1 MATNDKVT
9 HRLGFNGEFKEREL
23 VLEDGDP
30 PAWDPSTK
38 FSIVGTRVPRLDG
51 RPKTTGEA
59 KYASDVRLPG
69 MLYGKILRC
78 PLPAATVKSIDLTEA
93 RRRPGVRAALAIAK
107 PGEKMRFA
115 GQEVAALA
123 ADTPE
128 QAIDALS
135 AIKVEYA
142 ALPFVVH
149 ADDAR
154 KDGAPLVFEK
164 GPETKTSGGDVETS
178 SKKALPRKG
187 NVVGPRVF
195 TKGDA
200 DKAFRE
206 PDVVVVEG
214 TYRTQVQNHTA
225 LETHGLVASWEGD
238 QLTVWASTQS
248 IFSVR
253 DELAEALEIPAAR
266 IRVLT
271 DYMGGGFGA
280 KFGPGV
286 EGTAAA
292 RLAKEAGA
300 PVKLFLDRKEE
311 QLATGNR
318 PSSEQR
324 IRLAAK
330 KDGTLT
336 ALHLVVH
343 GNGGTNG
350 GTGASGPAKNIY
362 ACPNVKVEEYDVFT
376 NAGPSAA
383 FRAPGHPQGA
393 FALEAAMD
401 EMAKKLGMDPL
412 AFRMKN
418 DPSEVRREEFR
429 IGAEKIGWKDR
440 SATRKGS
447 AKEPGVVRGVGMG
460 ASVWY
465 NTGGTGPRATVTI
478 LRDGSAQVEHGVQDL
493 GTGARTMVAIVAAE
507 ELGVPLERVTVTI
520 GDTRLP
526 FGPGSGGSTTTPSSA
541 PTIRRAAWQA
551 KKKMAAAVAKEWKVD
566 PVTVTFSAGRVTAPG
581 EPKHDASWAEACKL
595 IPEEGVSATAE
606 RAENHEDAWQRF
618 IAGAQFAEVEVD
630 TETGKV
636 RVNRIVAVH
645 DCGLAVNALTTESQI
660 QGGVIQ
666 GVSYALFENRM
677 LDRPTGKPLNPNVEQ
692 YKIAG
697 ALDVPEIEVVLV
709 PVWDGVNN
717 THSTGIG
724 EPATVPTA
732 AAVANAVSHA
742 VGAQIRQ
749 IPITPEVVLA
759 AVEEARKKGGAA

>member
-1 MATNDKVT
+1 VENDKQ
-9 HRLGFNGEFKEREL
+9 RLKLGFNGEFKEKEV

-30 PAWDPSTK
+30 APWDPSTK

-69 MLYGKILRC
+69 MLYGKIVRC
-78 PLPAATVKSIDLTEA
+78 PHPAATVKSIDLSEA

-115 GQEVAALA
+115 GQEVAAIA
-123 ADTPE
+123 AESPE

-135 AIKVEYA
+135 AVKVDYA
-142 ALPFVVH
+142 PMPFVVH
-149 ADDAR
+149 HDDAR

-178 SKKALPRKG
+178 SKKSLPRKG
-187 NVVGPRVF
+187 NVVGPRTF
-195 TKGDA
+195 TKGDVE
-200 DKAFRE
+200 KAFRDPE
-206 PDVVVVEG
+206 AVVVEG
-214 TYRTQVQNHTA
+214 RYRTQVQNHTA
-225 LETHGLVASWEGD
+225 LETHGLTASWEGES
-238 QLTVWASTQS
+238 LTVWASTQS

-253 DELAEALEIPAAR
+253 DELAEALEIPASR

-286 EGTAAA
+286 EGIAAA
-292 RLAKEAGA
+292 KLAKEAGA

-318 PSSEQR
+318 PSSDQW
-324 IRLAAK
+324 IKLAAK

-336 ALHLVVH
+336 ALQLVVH

-393 FALEAAMD
+393 FVLEAAMD

-412 AFRMKN
+412 AFRVKN
-418 DPSEVRREEFR
+418 DPSEIRREEFR
-429 IGAEKIGWKDR
+429 IGAEKIGWSGRDAARKASAAKD
-440 SATRKGS
+440 
-447 AKEPGVVRGVGMG
+447 PGVVRGVGVG
-460 ASVWY
+460 AAVWY

-478 LRDGSAQVEHGVQDL
+478 LRDGSAQVEQGVQDL
-493 GTGARTMVAIVAAE
+493 GTGARTMVGIITAE
-507 ELGVPLERVTVTI
+507 ELGIPLDRVTVTI

-541 PTIRRAAWQA
+541 PTIRRAAYQA
-551 KKKMAAAVAKEWKVD
+551 KKKLAAAVAKSWKVD
-566 PVTVTFSAGRVTAPG
+566 SATVTVAGGRVSARG
-581 EPKHDASWAEACKL
+581 DAKHDVTWAEACKL
-595 IPEEGVSATAE
+595 VPEEGVSATSE

-618 IAGAQFAEVEVD
+618 ISGAQFAEVEVD

-636 RVNRIVAVH
+636 RVLRVVAVH
-645 DCGLAVNALTTESQI
+645 DCGIAVNALTTESQI

-666 GVSYALFENRM
+666 GVSYALFENRL

-697 ALDVPEIEVVLV
+697 ALDVPEIDVHIV

-732 AAVANAVSHA
+732 AAIANAVSHA
-742 VGAQIRQ
+742 VGARIRQ
-749 IPITPEVVLA
+749 LPITPEVVLA
-759 AVEEARKKGGAA
+759 AVEEARKGGAA

>member
-1 MATNDKVT
+1 MANDKE
-9 HRLGFNGEFKEREL
+9 RLKLGFKGEFKDKD
-23 VLEDGDP
+23 VALEEGDP
-30 PAWDPSTK
+30 APWDPSTK
-38 FSIVGTRVPRLDG
+38 FSILGTRVPRLDG

-78 PLPAATVKSIDLTEA
+78 PLPAATLKSIDVTEA
-93 RRRPGVRAALAIAK
+93 KRRPGVRAALAIAK
-107 PGEKMRFA
+107 AGEKMRFA
-115 GQEVAALA
+115 GQEVAAIA

-135 AIKVEYA
+135 AVKVEYA
-142 ALPFVVH
+142 PLPFVVSP
-149 ADDAR
+149 DDAR

-164 GPETKTSGGDVETS
+164 GPETKTSGGDVES
-178 SKKALPRKG
+178 PAKKGLPRKG
-187 NVVGPRVF
+187 NVVGPRTF
-195 TKGDA
+195 TKGDV

-225 LETHGLVASWEGD
+225 LETHGLAASWEGD
-238 QLTVWASTQS
+238 SLTVWASTQS

-286 EGTAAA
+286 EGIAAA
-292 RLAKEAGA
+292 KLAKEAGA

-318 PSSEQR
+318 PSSEQW
-324 IRLAAK
+324 IKVAAK

-393 FALEAAMD
+393 FVLEAAMD
-401 EMAKKLGMDPL
+401 ELAKKVGMDPL
-412 AFRMKN
+412 AFRVKN
-418 DPSEVRREEFR
+418 DPSEIRKEEFR
-429 IGAEKIGWKDR
+429 IGAEKIGWSNRD
-440 SATRKGS
+440 AARKAAS
-447 AKEPGVVRGVGMG
+447 KEPGVVRGVGVG

-507 ELGVPLERVTVTI
+507 ELGIPLEKVTVAI

-526 FGPGSGGSTTTPSSA
+526 FGPGSGGSTTTPSTA
-541 PTIRRAAWQA
+541 PTIRRAAHQA
-551 KKKMAAAVAKEWKVD
+551 KKKLAAAVAKSWKVE
-566 PVTVTFSAGRVTAPG
+566 PGSVTVAGGRVTAPG
-581 EPKHDASWAEACKL
+581 EKHDVSWAEACKL
-595 IPEEGVSATAE
+595 VPEEGVSATAE
-606 RAENHEDAWQRF
+606 RAENHDDAWQRF
-618 IAGAQFAEVEVD
+618 ISGAQFAEVEVD

-636 RVNRIVAVH
+636 KVLRVVAVH

-666 GVSYALFENRM
+666 GLSYAMYENRI
-677 LDRPTGKPLNPNVEQ
+677 LDRPTGKPVNPNVEQ

-697 ALDVPEIEVVLV
+697 ALDVPEIDVVIV

-732 AAVANAVSHA
+732 AAIANAVSHA
-742 VGAQIRQ
+742 VGARIRQ
-749 IPITPEVVLA
+749 LPITPEVVLA
-759 AVEEARKKGGAA
+759 AVEEARTKGGAA